1 MVKNKTEME
10 RMSDKLIRSLNS
22 RIKELKKQSLQKNK
36 YLTEDYR
43 KRMKKGANKLKVG
56 YVRAEEQLKYIN
68 NVLRDKLNIDISR
81 KDYFDEIKLAERIK
95 SEIIELSKNEK
106 DNYFNFKSVTSNKFV
121 TNKKEFRNL
130 FKATEKMGVGYKVL
144 DRIME
149 LEPSIKTLDSNIRE
163 SLVNIINENW
173 TTKSP
178 EEIAKL
184 IQEKLEGF
192 KEGLKVRISD
202 ITAAFDGLII

>member
-1 MVKNKTEME
+1 MSKYKTEME

-22 RIKELKKQSLQKNK
+22 RIEELKKQSLPENK
-36 YLTEDYR
+36 YLNKDYL
-43 KRMKKGANKLKVG
+43 KRMKIENRKLKVG
-56 YVRAEEQLKYIN
+56 YVRAFEQLKYIN

-81 KDYFDEIKLAERIK
+81 KDYFDEIKLANKIK
-95 SEIIELSKNEK
+95 REIKKLSKNEK
-106 DNYFNFKSVTSNKFV
+106 DNYFNFKSVTSNKYA
-121 TNKKEFRNL
+121 TNKKEFRKL
-130 FKATEKMGVGYKVL
+130 FKATDKMNLGYKVL
-144 DRIME
+144 NKIME
-149 LEPSIKTLDSNIRE
+149 LEPSIKTLDSNVKE